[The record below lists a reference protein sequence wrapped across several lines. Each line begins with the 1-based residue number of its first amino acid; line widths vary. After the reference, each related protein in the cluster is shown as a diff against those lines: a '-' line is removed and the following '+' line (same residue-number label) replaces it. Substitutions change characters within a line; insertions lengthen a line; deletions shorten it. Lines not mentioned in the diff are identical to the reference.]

1 MRHIFPSIVANKSLC
16 TRLAGEILNGS
27 FPHAYIIE
35 GAEGT
40 GKHTLAR
47 LIAAA
52 LSCERRDED
61 VQDFPCGTCRSCRK
75 ILSDNSTDVIL
86 KGREDKATLGVDAI
100 REMRQEV
107 CFAPND
113 GNARVFIIEDAHLM
127 TPQAQN
133 AFLLT
138 LEEPPPYVVFL
149 LLCESAAALLET
161 IRSRAPTLRTE
172 PIEPQQIGDY
182 LCRTRSDAATL
193 KATAPSEF
201 SEILAAANGSIG
213 RAIALLEPKMRNPI
227 LEKRQ
232 AARNFARLCAEH
244 RSTAEALRLLNTIGQ
259 KRDSFSEHLQ
269 VILLCLRDLLLCK
282 QVESAPLCFFADREE
297 ACALAYRFTTPE
309 LLRLCRAV
317 SDADEQLHRNA
328 NIRLTVTA
336 LAVSAGLI

>member
-1 MRHIFPSIVANKSLC
+1 MKRFFSSIVGNKSLC
-16 TRLAGEILNGS
+16 TRLAEEILNGS

-35 GAEGT
+35 GAAGT

-52 LSCERRDED
+52 LSCERRDEES
-61 VQDFPCGTCRSCRK
+61 QELPCGNCRSCRK
-75 ILSDNSTDVIL
+75 ILTDNSTDVTR
-86 KGREDKATLGVDAI
+86 KGREDKATLGVDVI

-113 GNARVFIIEDAHLM
+113 GNVRVFIIEDAHLM
-127 TPQAQN
+127 TLQAQN

-172 PIEPQQIGDY
+172 PIEPQQIGEY

-193 KATAPSEF
+193 KATAPAEF
-201 SEILAAANGSIG
+201 SELLAAANGSIG
-213 RAIALLEPKMRNPI
+213 RAIALLEPKLRTPI

-232 AARNFARLCAEH
+232 VARNFARLCAEH
-244 RSTAEALRLLNTIGQ
+244 RSSAEALRLLNTIGQ
-259 KRDSFSEHLQ
+259 KRDVFSEHLQ
-269 VILLCLRDLLLCK
+269 GILLCLRDLLVCK
-282 QVESAPLCFFADREE
+282 QTESAPLCFFADREE
-297 ACALAYRFTTPE
+297 ACELAYRFTTPE

-328 NIRLTVTA
+328 NIRLTVTS
-336 LAVSAGLI
+336 LAVGAGLI